1 VPAARP
7 RLADLDRVEVTSREG
22 WRAWLA
28 ENHAR
33 SGGVWV
39 VTHKKRP
46 GAPHVPYGDIVDE
59 ALCFGWI
66 DGLARALDAERS
78 MRLATPRRTG
88 SAWSKIN
95 KEKVDRLT
103 AAGLMAPPGLARVAA
118 AMADGSWTSLD
129 AVETLVPPADLAAA
143 LAADPRA
150 DACFAAFP
158 RSSRRAILE
167 WIAAARR
174 PETRATRIAE
184 TVARAAE
191 NRKANFPAGRDRGP
205 APRGDPAAG

>member
-7 RLADLDRVEVTSREG
+7 RHADLERVEVTSREG
-22 WRAWLA
+22 WRAWLD

-33 SGGVWV
+33 PDGVWV

-46 GAPHVPYGDIVDE
+46 GAPHVPYADIVDE

-66 DGLARALDAERS
+66 DSLPRALDETRS
-78 MRLATPRRTG
+78 MLFVSPRRSG

-95 KEKVDRLT
+95 KEKVER
-103 AAGLMAPPGLARVAA
+103 LMAEGRMAPSGLARVEAA
-118 AMADGSWTSLD
+118 KADGSWSALD
-129 AVETLVPPADLAAA
+129 AVETLVPPPDLAAA

-150 DACFAAFP
+150 GAFFAAFP
-158 RSSRRAILE
+158 PSARRGILE

-174 PETRATRIAE
+174 PETRAARIAE

-205 APRGDPAAG
+205 APRE